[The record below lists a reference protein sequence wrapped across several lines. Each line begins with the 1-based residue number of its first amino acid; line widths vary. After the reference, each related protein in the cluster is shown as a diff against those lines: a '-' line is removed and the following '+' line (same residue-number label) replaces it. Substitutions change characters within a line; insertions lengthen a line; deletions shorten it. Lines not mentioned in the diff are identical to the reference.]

1 MLATP
6 CLFTLRRVAGFL
18 YLLFIQ
24 SKVVSHYMDKVKIL
38 RSFLR
43 CVSFCTA
50 DSYDIPSLAAY
61 FRKKGYFIRISRD
74 FLHVTNLKRQGD
86 IFFFNHGS
94 FVCWGF
100 KKNFE
105 ARLVDAV
112 KEFSVHP
119 LSHVESD
126 HFYFRYGDETTID
139 THERLRLDIITL
151 DSSDAQIKLAI
162 SYGLA
167 QSIKL
172 EAFEEAIQQ
181 AIKKNSYLPEEIA
194 THGIISLSRRA
205 IFKRMGEIFIA
216 RSSININ
223 IEYLDAPEF
232 FWRNPSLE
240 PFYIMTKKFLDIQSR
255 VMALNQKL
263 DVLQELLDI
272 LNSQV
277 QHRYSSLLESII
289 ILLIAVEII
298 ISLFQFHVV

>member
-1 MLATP
+1 
-6 CLFTLRRVAGFL
+6 
-18 YLLFIQ
+18 
-24 SKVVSHYMDKVKIL
+24 MDNLKAL
-38 RSFLR
+38 RSYLR

-50 DSYDIPSLAAY
+50 DSYDLLGLAS
-61 FRKKGYFIRISRD
+61 FFKRKGYFTRLARD
-74 FLHVTNLKRQGD
+74 VLHVTNLKRPGD
-86 IFFFNHGS
+86 IFFFNHGC

-100 KKNFE
+100 KKHFE
-105 ARLVDAV
+105 DKLLETV
-112 KEFSVHP
+112 KEFSIHP
-119 LSHVESD
+119 LLHIETD
-126 HFYFRYGDETTID
+126 HFFYRYGEETSLD
-139 THERLRLDIITL
+139 THERLRLDMITL
-151 DSSDAQIKLAI
+151 DSEDSKIKLAL

-172 EAFEEAIQQ
+172 EAFEEVIKE
-181 AIKKNSYLPEEIA
+181 AIKKNSHLPEEIA
-194 THGIISLSRRA
+194 TRGVISLSRRA
-205 IFKRMGEIFIA
+205 IFKRIGEIFIV

-240 PFYIMTKKFLDIQSR
+240 MYYIMTKKFLDIPSR

-263 DVLQELLDI
+263 DVLQELLHI

-277 QHRYSSLLESII
+277 QHRHSSLLESII

>member
-1 MLATP
+1 MHNIKA
-6 CLFTLRRVAGFL
+6 
-18 YLLFIQ
+18 
-24 SKVVSHYMDKVKIL
+24 L
-38 RSFLR
+38 RSYLR

-50 DSYDIPSLAAY
+50 ASYDLLGLAS
-61 FRKKGYFIRISRD
+61 FFKKKGYFTRILRD
-74 FLHVTNLKRQGD
+74 VLHVTHLKRRGD

-100 KKNFE
+100 KKHFE
-105 ARLVDAV
+105 EKLLEYVR
-112 KEFSVHP
+112 EFSSHP
-119 LSHVESD
+119 LLQIETD
-126 HFYFRYGDETTID
+126 HFFYRYGEDTSLD

-151 DSSDAQIKLAI
+151 DSEDAKIKLAM

-172 EAFEEAIQQ
+172 EAFEEAIKE
-181 AIKKNSYLPEEIA
+181 AIKKNDVLPEEIA
-194 THGIISLSRRA
+194 LQGTISLSRRA

-216 RSSININ
+216 RSSINLN

-232 FWRNPSLE
+232 FWRSPNLE
-240 PFYIMTKKFLDIQSR
+240 PYYIMTKKFLDIPSR

-277 QHRYSSLLESII
+277 QHRHSSLLESII

>member
-1 MLATP
+1 MHNMKA
-6 CLFTLRRVAGFL
+6 
-18 YLLFIQ
+18 
-24 SKVVSHYMDKVKIL
+24 L
-38 RSFLR
+38 RSYQR

-50 DSYDIPSLAAY
+50 DSYDILGLAN
-61 FRKKGYFIRISRD
+61 FFKKKGYFTRILRD
-74 FLHVTNLKRQGD
+74 VLHVTNLKRPGD

-100 KKNFE
+100 KKHFE
-105 ARLVDAV
+105 EKCIEYV
-112 KEFSVHP
+112 KEFSIHP
-119 LSHVESD
+119 LTHVESD
-126 HFYFRYGDETTID
+126 HFHYRYNEETSID

-151 DSSDAQIKLAI
+151 DSEDSKIKLAI

-172 EAFEEAIQQ
+172 EAFEETIKE
-181 AIKKNSYLPEEIA
+181 AIKQNSHLPEEIA
-194 THGIISLSRRA
+194 SRGIISLSRRS
-205 IFKRMGEIFIA
+205 IFKRIGEIFIV

-240 PFYIMTKKFLDIQSR
+240 PYYIMTKKFLDIPSR

-277 QHRYSSLLESII
+277 QHRHSSLLESII

-298 ISLFQFHVV
+298 ISLFQLHVV

>member
-1 MLATP
+1 MHKTK
-6 CLFTLRRVAGFL
+6 T
-18 YLLFIQ
+18 
-24 SKVVSHYMDKVKIL
+24 L

-50 DSYDIPSLAAY
+50 DSYDILGLATL
-61 FRKKGYFIRISRD
+61 FRKKGYFTRISRD
-74 FLHVTNLKRQGD
+74 YLHVTNLKRPGD
-86 IFFFNHGS
+86 IFFFNHGC

-100 KKNFE
+100 KKKFE
-105 ARLVDAV
+105 DKVLELI
-112 KEFSVHP
+112 KEFTIHP
-119 LSHVESD
+119 LQNIETD
-126 HFYFRYGDETTID
+126 HFHYRYGEETTID

-151 DSSDAQIKLAI
+151 DSEDSQIKLAI
-162 SYGLA
+162 SYGLG

-172 EAFEEAIQQ
+172 EAFEEAIKE
-181 AIKKNSYLPEEIA
+181 AIKKNGHLPEEIA
-194 THGIISLSRRA
+194 TRGIISLSRRA
-205 IFKRMGEIFIA
+205 IFKRIGEIFLA

-240 PFYIMTKKFLDIQSR
+240 PFYIMTKKFLDIPSR

>member
-1 MLATP
+1 M
-6 CLFTLRRVAGFL
+6 RN
-18 YLLFIQ
+18 
-24 SKVVSHYMDKVKIL
+24 SKVL

-50 DSYDIPSLAAY
+50 SSYDLMGLAS
-61 FRKKGYFIRISRD
+61 FFKKKGYYTRVSRD
-74 FLHVTNLKRQGD
+74 ALHVTNLKKTGD
-86 IFFFNHGS
+86 LFFFNHGC
-94 FVCWGF
+94 FVSWGF
-100 KKNFE
+100 KKSFE
-105 ARLVDAV
+105 DKLIEYVRD
-112 KEFSVHP
+112 FSINP
-119 LSHVESD
+119 LIRIETD
-126 HFYFRYGDETTID
+126 HLYYRYGEETTID

-151 DSSDAQIKLAI
+151 DSEDSKMKLAI

-172 EAFEEAIQQ
+172 EAFEEAIQD

-194 THGIISLSRRA
+194 TRGTISLSRRA

-216 RSSININ
+216 RSSINLN

-232 FWRNPSLE
+232 FWRNPNFE
-240 PFYIMTKKFLDIQSR
+240 PFYIMIKKFLDIPSR

-277 QHRYSSLLESII
+277 QHRHSSLLESVI
-289 ILLIAVEII
+289 ILLIAVEIL
-298 ISLFQFHVV
+298 ISLFQLHIV

>member
-1 MLATP
+1 MENLK
-6 CLFTLRRVAGFL
+6 
-18 YLLFIQ
+18 
-24 SKVVSHYMDKVKIL
+24 SL

-50 DSYDIPSLAAY
+50 GSYDLLGMSI
-61 FRKKGYFIRISRD
+61 FFKKKGYFTRLSRD
-74 FLHVTNLKRQGD
+74 VLHVTNIKRPGD
-86 IFFFNHGS
+86 LFFFNHGC
-94 FVCWGF
+94 FVSWGF
-100 KKNFE
+100 KKSFE
-105 ARLVDAV
+105 DKLIEYV

-119 LSHVESD
+119 LASIETD
-126 HFYFRYGDETTID
+126 HLYFRYGEETSLD

-151 DSSDAQIKLAI
+151 DSEDVQTKLAI

-172 EAFEEAIQQ
+172 EAFEEAIKD

-194 THGIISLSRRA
+194 QRGKISLSRRS

-216 RSSININ
+216 RSSINLN
-223 IEYLDAPEF
+223 IEYLDVPEF
-232 FWRNPSLE
+232 FWRNPTLE
-240 PFYIMTKKFLDIQSR
+240 PYYIMTKKFLDIPSR

-277 QHRYSSLLESII
+277 QHLHSSLLESII

-298 ISLFQFHVV
+298 ISLFQLHVV